1 LSFLKPRRFLC
12 FFLLLVLGS
21 MAILPGDAFSLEGE
35 IDSTEEDLSRIEE
48 QIESQEEQLSEYE
61 SEEER
66 LIGELRSLED
76 SLSELRG
83 ELEQL
88 EKEIKDTEEQ
98 ITFTEEQLAEAEAEI
113 AHRDE
118 LLSRRLRAIYE
129 QGDNGN
135 GYLEVVFNA
144 SSFAEFITRLNDLQ
158 IIAENDL
165 EILEEAFIARN
176 EVQEKKEELE
186 TQKESLLALRV
197 ERMERREE
205 LSIQLS
211 RQEQLREEVRKS
223 IEAQEQAIEEL
234 EQEAEKV
241 GEEIKRLQEEM
252 QRQTEHLVPSGDL
265 LWPLAEYGTS
275 SITSGFGP
283 RTHPITGRAGVF
295 HGGVDIGIPRTRW
308 PGSPSYNGNPVH
320 IRAAEHGVVIFA
332 GISGS
337 LSHGYGRMVIVD
349 HGQTEDGQGMVT
361 VYAHCHNILVSEKQ
375 EVARGKPLAIVGSTG
390 SSTGPHLHFEV
401 RIDGTRE
408 NPMNFF

>member
-1 LSFLKPRRFLC
+1 MSSPKGRSYVCLV
-12 FFLLLVLGS
+12 LLLVLGAMS
-21 MAILPGDAFSLEGE
+21 ILPGDALSLEEE
-35 IDSTEEDLSRIEE
+35 IDRSEEELSRIEE
-48 QIESQEEQLSEYE
+48 QLESRQEQLTEYH

-66 LIGELRSLED
+66 LVGELRQLEK
-76 SLSELRG
+76 SLSDLRR

-88 EKEIKDTEEQ
+88 ERDIEDTEDKIA
-98 ITFTEEQLAEAEAEI
+98 ITEDELAEAEAEVE
-113 AHRDE
+113 HRDE

-144 SSFAEFITRLNDLQ
+144 VSFAEFITRLNDLQ

-165 EILEEAFIARN
+165 DLLEEAFVARN
-176 EVQEKKEELE
+176 AVQEKKEELE
-186 TQKESLLALRV
+186 AQKDNLLALRV

-205 LSIQLS
+205 LRGQLA
-211 RQEQLREEVRKS
+211 RQEQLREEVREA
-223 IEAQEQAIEEL
+223 IAAQERAIEEL
-234 EQEAEKV
+234 EQEAQKV

-252 QRQTEHLVPSGDL
+252 ESRTEHLVPSGDL

-275 SITSGFGP
+275 YITSGYGP

-308 PGSPSYNGNPVH
+308 PGSSSYNGNPVH
-320 IRAAEHGVVIFA
+320 LRAADHGIVIFA

-337 LSHGYGRMVIVD
+337 LNHGYGRMVIVD
-349 HGQTEDGQGMVT
+349 HGQTTDGRGIAT
-361 VYAHCHNILVSEKQ
+361 VYAHCHNILVNEGQ
-375 EVARGKPLAIVGSTG
+375 EVSRGEPLAIVGSTG
-390 SSTGPHLHFEV
+390 SSTGPHVHFEV
-401 RIDGTRE
+401 RIDGVRE